1 MQSLYFSNNRAKSLV
16 GRVFFAHSEKYDS
29 SSAFEIG
36 EAAKIRILL
45 PRLLGVV
52 SVSAHIFN
60 ESLDREEYRFSAYWS
75 DSEKEYDVYEVDF
88 NPAEI
93 GVGLYYFF
101 VDIDCQCGKLY
112 GYKRGRELI
121 FSSDYRMQSWYQ
133 LSISDFKYNK
143 SYDKLGGIIYH
154 IFVDRFNKGG
164 SIAPK
169 PGTVT
174 DDNWHVVPE
183 YPLYPGAPLKN
194 NHFYGGTLWGIADKL
209 DYLSSLGVNTIYLSP
224 IFDAASNHKY
234 DTGDYMTVDSMFGGE
249 EALVE
254 LIRKAKEK
262 GIGII
267 LDGVFNH
274 TGSDSLYFNREG
286 HYDTIGAYQSKKSKY
301 FSWYDFKDYPDKYT
315 CWWGIDIL
323 PRIHPD
329 KPSCRKYFVGK
340 DGVIDKYA
348 KLGIDGFRLD
358 VADELS
364 DDFISEIKKRL
375 NHYNKHSVLYG
386 EVWEDASNK
395 ISYDVRK
402 KYFLGQELDGVM
414 NYPIRKGII
423 DFLTQKQSEMLEYA
437 LTDIIN
443 NAPAKIRNMQMNL
456 LGTHDTER
464 ILTVLGGERS
474 EGRSNEYLSKKK
486 MNDLE
491 RGTAKRRLRMAYAI
505 LATVPG
511 IPSVFYGDEA
521 GLEGYHDPFNRMPY
535 PWGHEDHKLINYF
548 RLIGKIRREN
558 NIYKEGEFNLTYID
572 SSTLVFERYDENYSY
587 ITFVNNTK
595 QLIKVEFSSKAE
607 ALIPNE
613 TNVTSGTS
621 FDMPAYT
628 AQIFKTKRH
637 NYIYF

>member
-1 MQSLYFSNNRAKSLV
+1 MQSLYFSNNRARSLV
-16 GRVFFAHSEKYDS
+16 GKVTFAHGEKNGS
-29 SSAFEIG
+29 SSAFEIC
-36 EAAKIRILL
+36 EAAKIRIHL
-45 PRLLGVV
+45 PRLLGA
-52 SVSAHIFN
+52 VSASVRIFN
-60 ESLDREEYRFSAYWS
+60 ESLSKEECRLDACWC
-75 DSEKEYDVYEVDF
+75 DSKMEYDVYEVDF
-88 NPAEI
+88 NPADI
-93 GVGLYYFF
+93 GVGLYFLF
-101 VDIDCQCGKLY
+101 VEIDSQCGRLY
-112 GYKRGRELI
+112 GYKSGRDLI
-121 FSSDYRMQSWYQ
+121 FSPDYRAESWYQ
-133 LSISDFKYNK
+133 LSVSDFKYKK
-143 SYDKLGGIIYH
+143 SDNNLGGIIYH

-164 SIAPK
+164 STESK

-174 DDNWHVVPE
+174 DDDWHIIPE

-194 NHFYGGTLWGIADKL
+194 NHFYGGTLWGIVNKL
-209 DYLSSLGVNTIYLSP
+209 DYLSSLGVSTIYLSP

-249 EALVE
+249 EALIE
-254 LIRKAKEK
+254 LISKAKKK

-286 HYDTIGAYQSKKSKY
+286 NYATTGAYQSKKSEY
-301 FSWYDFKDYPDKYT
+301 FSWYDFQEYPDKYT

-348 KLGIDGFRLD
+348 SLGIDGFRLD

-375 NHYNKHSVLYG
+375 NRYNKQSVLYG
-386 EVWEDASNK
+386 EVWEDGSNK
-395 ISYDVRK
+395 IAYDVRK

-423 DFLTQKQSEMLEYA
+423 DFLTQNRFEALEYA
-437 LTDIIN
+437 LTDIID
-443 NAPAKIRNMQMNL
+443 NAPVRIRNMQMNL

-464 ILTVLGGERS
+464 ILTVLGGES
-474 EGRSNEYLSKKK
+474 SGGRSNEYLSKKK

-491 RGTAKRRLRMAYAI
+491 RGIAKRRLRMAYAI
-505 LATVPG
+505 LATIPG
-511 IPSVFYGDEA
+511 IPAIFYGDEA

-535 PWGHEDHKLINYF
+535 PWGREDHKLINYF
-548 RLIGKIRREN
+548 RSVGKIRRDN
-558 NIYKEGEFNLTYID
+558 DVYKEGQFELVYID
-572 SSTLVFERYDENYSY
+572 SNTLVFDRFDEKYSY
-587 ITFVNNTK
+587 ITFVNNSK
-595 QLIKVEFSSKAE
+595 QTLRVEFSSKAE
-607 ALIPNE
+607 TLISDGIFE
-613 TNVTSGTS
+613 ATGKT
-621 FDMPAYT
+621 FDIPAYT
-628 AQIFKTKRH
+628 AQIFKIERH